1 MPPAGGHAAS
11 EPEADLRGNRNP
23 SEPARH
29 PDLEIRLARA
39 VLASPRFFRLM
50 GSILPDLLDGLAGKG
65 RLRKALARFAG
76 GTLQAGCVAR
86 AAQTERQPEKP
97 LLKDKLTDLLEAT
110 DFGELA
116 EAAAGSRKRFLP
128 LWEEAL
134 ETLWSYPSKVVCLLS
149 VFPHLAGFTMEAA
162 ARGLAPFNRLP
173 PDMLVDVVVAL
184 IGDMDG
190 STVSG
195 LVNQGAEVARKIQVG
210 STLIGSPGRP
220 ELPEAVDR
228 LMEAILDGVDL
239 EALAAAGKKMAA
251 LTETMAEKR
260 ADRLERYP
268 EWNAARLEAD
278 LGALSRKARDFSR
291 KTRRWEAIPSDERL
305 ARIAAE
311 GLSDMDAGEL
321 ADTCNRCLDL
331 AGRLMETRPEFVPNL
346 VRSFAEAIDVDAIAH
361 CLALASSGSG
371 AGAGAADPAAAL
383 LHRLAD
389 QVEANPDSELAGA
402 LERLGGLLFRKKE
415 RS

>member
-1 MPPAGGHAAS
+1 MPPASRHATS
-11 EPEADLRGNRNP
+11 KPEADLRGNPNP

-86 AAQTERQPEKP
+86 ADQIDRQRGKGLP
-97 LLKDKLTDLLEAT
+97 KDKLTDFLEAT

-116 EAAAGSRKRFLP
+116 EAAAGSRERFLP
-128 LWEEAL
+128 LWEDAL
-134 ETLWSYPSKVVCLLS
+134 ETLWSYPAKVVCLLS
-149 VFPHLAGFTMEAA
+149 AFPHLAGFAIEAA
-162 ARGLAPFNRLP
+162 DRGLAPFNRLP
-173 PDMLVDVVVAL
+173 PDMLVDVIVSL
-184 IGDMDG
+184 TGDLDG
-190 STVSG
+190 RAVSD
-195 LVNQGAEVARKIQVG
+195 LVNQGAEIARKIQVG

-228 LMEAILDGVDL
+228 LMEAILDGVDQ
-239 EALAAAGKKMAA
+239 ESLAAAGKKMAA
-251 LTETMAEKR
+251 LADAMAEKR
-260 ADRLERYP
+260 ADRLERHP
-268 EWNAARLEAD
+268 EWNAARLEAN

-291 KTRRWEAIPSDERL
+291 KIRRWEAIPSDEAL

-311 GLSDMDAGEL
+311 GLCDLDAGEL

-331 AGRLMETRPEFVPNL
+331 AGRLMKIQPELVPNL
-346 VRSFAEAIDVDAIAH
+346 VRAFAEEIDVDAIAH
-361 CLALASSGSG
+361 CLTLASSGSE
-371 AGAGAADPAAAL
+371 AGTGTADLAAVL
-383 LHRLAD
+383 IHRLAD
-389 QVEANPDSELAGA
+389 QVEANPDSELTGA
-402 LERLGGLLFRKKE
+402 LERLGRLLFKKGE
-415 RS
+415 HP